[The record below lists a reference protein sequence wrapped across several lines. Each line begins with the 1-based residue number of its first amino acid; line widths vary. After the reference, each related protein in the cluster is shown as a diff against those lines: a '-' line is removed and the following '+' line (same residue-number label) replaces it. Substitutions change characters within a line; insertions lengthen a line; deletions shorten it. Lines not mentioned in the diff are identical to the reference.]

1 MKFLARSKDARSKD
15 GYTDVII
22 ENILLALAEIM
33 TIKTFALMI
42 VGVAAGLIAGA
53 IPGFTIAMAVV
64 LTLPFTFGMPPAQ
77 GLATMISVLVG
88 GLSGG
93 LMAGILTG
101 IPGTPS
107 SVATTFDGFPMARK
121 GEPGLALG
129 IGVWSSFTGGII
141 SAILLV
147 TLAPQLARIGLEFN
161 PWDYFML
168 VMFALTITASLAG
181 KNLVKGLIAGA
192 VGLLVRTIGEDEA
205 VGMARF
211 NFGSDTLLQ
220 GFDFIAVLIGLFAFS
235 QLLSDIR
242 DPEMARRSLAERGTV
257 RVKIEHIRA
266 IKEIAK
272 RWTIALRS
280 ALIGVFTGIL
290 PGAGGSI
297 ANILAYDQAK
307 KASKH
312 PEKFGTGIADG
323 IIAPE
328 ASNNAVEGG
337 ALIVLMALGIPG
349 DVTAAIML
357 GALLMNDVVPSPS
370 FISDE
375 PVLAYS
381 IFMSF
386 FIATFL
392 MLGLQ
397 SFMLRVFVLVT
408 KVRMYVLASVIL
420 GLCGIGVFAINNV
433 EFDVWTLLWFGI
445 LGFLMRQFGF
455 PLAPMILG
463 VVLGNIAELNLARAF
478 AITSDLSP
486 FVTRPWSL
494 FFLMI
499 SVFSAIYPW
508 YQAAQ
513 GKRAWTRFYGP
524 VLAICLSLPMFMMGG
539 AVRPVIGAALILF
552 GGYLTLK
559 AFQQRAVA

>member
-1 MKFLARSKDARSKD
+1 MIVENVILAF
-15 GYTDVII
+15 
-22 ENILLALAEIM
+22 AEI
-33 TIKTFALMI
+33 TNLTTLSLMMI
-42 VGVAAGLIAGA
+42 GVAAGLLAGA
-53 IPGFTIAMAVV
+53 IPGFTIAMAIV
-64 LTLPFTFGMPPAQ
+64 LTLPFTYGMPPSQ
-77 GLATMISVLVG
+77 GLATMVSVLVG

-121 GEPGLALG
+121 GQPGLALG
-129 IGVWSSFTGGII
+129 IGVWSSFFGGII
-141 SAILLV
+141 SAFLLV

-161 PWDYFML
+161 PWGYFML

-181 KNLVKGLIAGA
+181 KNMVKGLIAG
-192 VGLLVRTIGEDEA
+192 VLGLLIRTVGEDEA

-242 DPEMARRSLAERGTV
+242 DPERARKSLMERGDTNI
-257 RVKIEHIRA
+257 KIEHLRA
-266 IKEIAK
+266 VRVIAK
-272 RWTIALRS
+272 RWTNVLRS

-307 KASKH
+307 KASKK
-312 PEKFGTGIADG
+312 PEEFGTGIPDG

-328 ASNNAVEGG
+328 SSNNAVEGG

-349 DVTAAIML
+349 DVTTAVML
-357 GALLMNDVVPSPS
+357 GALLMHDVVPSPS
-370 FISDE
+370 FIGDE

-381 IFMSF
+381 IFIAF
-386 FIATFL
+386 FLATFM

-397 SFMLRVFVLVT
+397 TIMLRVFVLVT
-408 KVRMYVLASVIL
+408 RVRMYVLAGVIL
-420 GLCGIGVFAINNV
+420 GFCGIGVFAINNV
-433 EFDVWTLLWFGI
+433 EFDLWTLLWFGI
-445 LGFLMRQFGF
+445 LGFLMRHFGF

-463 VVLGNIAELNLARAF
+463 VVLGNIAELNLARAL
-478 AITSDLSP
+478 AITTDLSP

-494 FFLMI
+494 FFLVI
-499 SVFSAIYPW
+499 AVFSAFFTLYS
-508 YQAAQ
+508 AHH
-513 GKRAWTRFYGP
+513 GKRLWTRYYP
-524 VLAICLSLPMFMMGG
+524 AALAASVALPLYMMGG
-539 AVRPVIGAALILF
+539 LVRPTLALGLLSLA
-552 GGYLTLK
+552 GYLGYR
-559 AFQQRAVA
+559 AFQKHKAA